1 VTTRTISVQVLMD
14 SEAVGGGVIEYVDEA
29 VASTQEQYKDRCVA
43 QALCADSTCYG
54 NAVDFCYRDTLA
66 KNQGGVE
73 EAVIRVPVMVGDAQV
88 GEAELEFTD
97 AYAPVIQVAPQV
109 AILALLSAVLA
120 LISIVGAVVGAISE
134 ALRKE

>member
-1 VTTRTISVQVLMD
+1 MTTRTISVQVFMD
-14 SEAVGGGVIEYVDEA
+14 SGAVGSGTIEYIDEA
-29 VASTQEQYKDRCVA
+29 VASAQELYKDRCVA
-43 QALCADSTCYG
+43 QALCIDSTCYG
-54 NAVDFCYRDTLA
+54 SAVDFCYRDTLA

-97 AYAPVIQVAPQV
+97 AYAPVVQVAPQV
-109 AILALLSAVLA
+109 TMLAQLSAVLV
-120 LISIVGAVVGAISE
+120 LISIIVAVVSAVSE

>member
-1 VTTRTISVQVLMD
+1 MD
-14 SEAVGGGVIEYVDEA
+14 SEAIGSGVIEYIDDA
-29 VASTQEQYKDRCVA
+29 VASTIQEYEDRCVA
-43 QALCADSTCYG
+43 QALCIDSTCYD

-73 EAVIRVPVMVGDAQV
+73 EAVIRVPVMVGDTQV

-109 AILALLSAVLA
+109 TILTQLSVVLV
-120 LISIVGAVVGAISE
+120 LISIIGAVVSAISE
-134 ALRKE
+134 ALKKE